1 MECTNCPDAEKCGRK
16 LELAIAGV
24 TGWKC
29 LNEFSLENV
38 IEHLNTLMD
47 RRVLSD
53 EWTDMIGRAVEL
65 LKEQPHWIPV
75 EERLPTYAELKD
87 ERVLV
92 LFDDGNICSTGFDE
106 CIENESIFG
115 EWRQNFDPVTLGAT
129 DSYWMPLEG
138 VTHWMPIPKMEL

>member
-1 MECTNCPDAEKCGRK
+1 MECKNCPDAEKCGRK

-29 LNEFSLENV
+29 SHEFSLENV

-65 LKEQPHWIPV
+65 LKE
-75 EERLPTYAELKD
+75 YAVIKETISD
-87 ERVLV
+87 EIHETAKMFR
-92 LFDDGNICSTGFDE
+92 
-106 CIENESIFG
+106 
-115 EWRQNFDPVTLGAT
+115 R
-129 DSYWMPLEG
+129 EG
-138 VTHWMPIPKMEL
+138 

>member
-1 MECTNCPDAEKCGRK
+1 MECKNCQDAEKCGRK

-29 LNEFSLENV
+29 SHEFSLENV

-65 LKEQPHWIPV
+65 LKSKPDIDKIV
-75 EERLPTYAELKD
+75 KEL
-87 ERVLV
+87 
-92 LFDDGNICSTGFDE
+92 DDTSKQYEPRPF
-106 CIENESIFG
+106 ESINWVLRYEGIRIGLEIAQYVVKG
-115 EWRQNFDPVTLGAT
+115 E
-129 DSYWMPLEG
+129 
-138 VTHWMPIPKMEL
+138 PIPDKFYSHSSQKSNRL